1 MTPVEWLILAIL
13 FIGVVVG
20 IWQYDRL
27 PRYAKF
33 LLYFF
38 IVTFLL
44 EVNADYYMTAFR
56 SNNLFLYHFFIP
68 FQYITLALFLR
79 ESIHTPT
86 VKGSI
91 NYSIFLVIACAIIFS
106 GFVQSLKEMP
116 FYILLLT
123 RILLL
128 IWSLIYLQQLI
139 RANKVEVL
147 SKIPAFWVS
156 SGILIYFVSFFQM
169 GLMRYLIIDHHQLAN
184 FWIYIVLWFDVAF
197 YLFCLFPILKYRNN
211 SWPRTDER
219 HVL

>member
-1 MTPVEWLILAIL
+1 MTPVEWLILVIL
-13 FIGVVVG
+13 FIGVATG
-20 IWQYDRL
+20 IAQYDWL

-56 SNNLFLYHFFIP
+56 SNNLFLYHIFIP

-79 ESIHTPT
+79 ENLHNSL
-86 VKGSI
+86 VKQSI
-91 NYSIFLVIACAIIFS
+91 NYSIFLVIVSAIVFS

-123 RILLL
+123 RILLIVWAL
-128 IWSLIYLQQLI
+128 MYFQQLMK
-139 RANKVEVL
+139 AKKVEVL
-147 SKIPAFWVS
+147 SQIPAFWVS

-169 GLMRYLIIDHHQLAN
+169 GLMRYLIIEHHQLAN
-184 FWIYIVLWFDVAF
+184 FWIYIVLWFDVVF
-197 YLFCLFPILKYRNN
+197 YLFCLFPILKYRNHN
-211 SWPRTDER
+211 WPRVDE
-219 HVL
+219 